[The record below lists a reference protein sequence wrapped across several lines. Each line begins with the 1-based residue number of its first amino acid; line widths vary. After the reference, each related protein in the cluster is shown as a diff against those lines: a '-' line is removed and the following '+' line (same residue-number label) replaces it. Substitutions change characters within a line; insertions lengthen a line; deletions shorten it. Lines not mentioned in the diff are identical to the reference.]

1 MKNSYP
7 KYCVILAAIVF
18 LVFQNQITAQKGG
31 SVNKVFFKNGLVAK
45 EFYLRADQK
54 IDSVKTYHKEGGLNE
69 KFYYDDNNQFHGIC
83 EQFTTEGKLK
93 STWVFVHG
101 NLIRT
106 THHIKESNLK
116 NKKTVEFNYD
126 NIDKMDM
133 ILKANPNDMQAIY
146 SRAASREY
154 LQNNVLA
161 EIDYLILKADL
172 ENIKAT
178 SVIKDKIQ
186 LENFNKTLSE
196 VYSRLGS
203 IYSGWNYANI
213 AVDYKLKAIN
223 TDPKE
228 IRFIYNLGSYLVTEE
243 EDFRLGIYFLNEVT
257 KAFPNHNFAHW
268 VLGYSYLE
276 LEQYDKAIQ
285 NINIAFENEANLY
298 EYGYGTAESDLRTIR
313 GLAYHKSGKTDLGI
327 KDLNEALRINDKNSV
342 ANKYMGI
349 VYQDLGESQKACEFF
364 QKARTLGYE
373 KKYYNK
379 ELESFIK
386 KTCNASQK
394 AIVET
399 VYTGT
404 KDLPFIAPNPAENM
418 VEVFNYAYSDFNY
431 EIYNAQSQ
439 KLRQGIS
446 NDKIIQVSGLSA
458 GFYILI
464 INHQGK
470 SETFKLIKK

>member
-1 MKNSYP
+1 MKNSYQRT
-7 KYCVILAAIVF
+7 CVILAVIVF
-18 LVFQNQITAQKGG
+18 LVFENQIIAQKSG
-31 SVNKVFFKNGLVAK
+31 SINKLFFKNGLVAK
-45 EFYLRADQK
+45 EFYLGADQK
-54 IDSVKTYHKEGGLNE
+54 TDSVKTYYKEGGLNE
-69 KFYYDDNNQFHGIC
+69 KFYYDDNSQFHGIC
-83 EQFTTEGKLK
+83 EQFTSEGKLK
-93 STWVFVHG
+93 TTWVFVHG

-106 THHIKESNLK
+106 THHIKEFNLK
-116 NKKTVEFNYD
+116 NKKTVDFNYD
-126 NIDKMDM
+126 NIDKMDL
-133 ILKANPNDMQAIY
+133 ILKANPNDKQAFY

-154 LQNNVLA
+154 LQNDVLA

-172 ENIKAT
+172 ENIKAS
-178 SVIKDKIQ
+178 SVIKDKVQ

-203 IYSGWNYANI
+203 IYSDWNYVNI

-223 TDPKE
+223 ADPNE

-276 LEQYDKAIQ
+276 LEQYDKAIK
-285 NINIAFENEANLY
+285 NIDIAFENEANLY

-342 ANKYMGI
+342 ANKYLGI
-349 VYQDLGESQKACEFF
+349 IYDDLGQSQKACEYF

-379 ELESFIK
+379 ELQSFI
-386 KTCNASQK
+386 QK
-394 AIVET
+394 NCTAAEKIIAT
-399 VYTGT
+399 SYKAT
-404 KDLPFIAPNPAENM
+404 KDLPYIAPNPADNE
-418 VEVFNYAYSDFNY
+418 VEVFNFPFSNFNY
-431 EIYNAQSQ
+431 EILNPQYQ

-446 NDKIIQVSGLSA
+446 NDKIIETSGLPS
-458 GFYILI
+458 GFYILMVSNGDKREI
-464 INHQGK
+464 
-470 SETFKLIKK
+470 FKLIKK